1 MIKKMVRMW
10 RMCDWIIQLKK
21 VFQTDL
27 FWNYYYFFVKSF
39 FYSPATGRIPFVD
52 NSIVR
57 IMNIINLKKQQYLE
71 IGQAIQFG
79 TNPDPEKREKIT
91 NLESSSSIAR
101 MILHQFQST
110 TNRKLLKINL
120 LGSIK
125 RLNKP
130 NLLSHFQHSQVRMIL
145 K

>member
-1 MIKKMVRMW
+1 MTI
-10 RMCDWIIQLKK
+10 
-21 VFQTDL
+21 
-27 FWNYYYFFVKSF
+27 
-39 FYSPATGRIPFVD
+39 
-52 NSIVR
+52 
-57 IMNIINLKKQQYLE
+57 LE
-71 IGQAIQFG
+71 IAIRFG
-79 TNPDPEKREKIT
+79 TNPDPEKRGKIT

-110 TNRKLLKINL
+110 ANRKLLKINL